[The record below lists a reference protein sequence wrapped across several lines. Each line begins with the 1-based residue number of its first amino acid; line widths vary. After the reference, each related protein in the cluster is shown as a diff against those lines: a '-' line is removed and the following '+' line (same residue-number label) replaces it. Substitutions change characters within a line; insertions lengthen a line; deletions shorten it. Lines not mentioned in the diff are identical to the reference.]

1 MSLEKEL
8 KLMEV
13 KKNEVLNKLAQVM
26 NEVYFIFMV
35 LVDYAGTYF
44 SISSA
49 GIRAVI
55 LIHH

>member
-13 KKNEVLNKLAQVM
+13 KKIEALNKLAQVM
-26 NEVYFIFMV
+26 NEVY
-35 LVDYAGTYF
+35 YAGTYF